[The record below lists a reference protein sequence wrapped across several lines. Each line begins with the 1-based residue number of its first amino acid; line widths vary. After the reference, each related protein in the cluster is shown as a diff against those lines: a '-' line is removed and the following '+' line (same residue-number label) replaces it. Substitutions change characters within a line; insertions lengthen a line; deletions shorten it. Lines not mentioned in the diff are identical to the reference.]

1 MKCSNCHNDI
11 PNNAKFCKYCG
22 AQQVGSNPASS
33 NSSQPLTPIQN
44 VSKVLQP
51 YNRYISQFSG
61 FNNSAP
67 YESEMI
73 SSQVQPTFTQPKA
86 VKLSTQTILKIQF
99 GYWFLALLGLFQK
112 QSNIRWI
119 SLTKLFQNSFSWVVY
134 LCAILIVAL
143 IVIDFLLISGHSK
156 SKPMLMLYGIFSLLV
171 SSFFTVLLIYY
182 LPLVQIET
190 RFGLAITFWG
200 FIISIGGFFNF
211 SLGLNVL
218 SRSAAQQNN
227 D

>member
-22 AQQVGSNPASS
+22 AQQAETPAPSTP
-33 NSSQPLTPIQN
+33 SQPKMIQN
-44 VSKVLQP
+44 LSNTLPPYTSSISK
-51 YNRYISQFSG
+51 FSG
-61 FNNSAP
+61 FDAAAP

-73 SSQVQPTFTQPKA
+73 SPQVQPTFTLSKA

-112 QSNIRWI
+112 QTNIRWF
-119 SLTKLFQNSFSWVVY
+119 SLTQLFQNSFSWIVY

-143 IVIDFLLISGHSK
+143 IAMDLLLIGGYSK
-156 SKPMLMLYGIFSLLV
+156 NKSVLISYEIISLMISSL
-171 SSFFTVLLIYY
+171 FTVLLIYY
-182 LPLVQIET
+182 LPLTEIGNH
-190 RFGLAITFWG
+190 FGVSITFWG
-200 FIISIGGFFNF
+200 FIISIGGLFNF

-218 SRSAAQQNN
+218 TRSAAQQNN